1 METSSRHSFPH
12 HSLHHLTHFTGFS
25 GGGEGYMSLC
35 LLYTRHTK
43 SCPHLNLLNSQMQ
56 VSQAPS
62 AWLWHGGFD
71 SPKYAFAFQAS
82 ALVDALTRFFCAQ
95 VDTLTQFLCAQ
106 VDALTQFLGTQ
117 IHALTQFL
125 CATIHKCRH
134 HRPKALGCGMV
145 ALTHQTC
152 ICLSSKCTSRHTHS
166 ISLCTSRHTHSISL
180 CTNTRTYFI
189 SLCNNPQMQ
198 ASQTQSA
205 WLWQEGRMGDSLQVI

>member
-95 VDTLTQFLCAQ
+95 VDTLTQFLYAP
-106 VDALTQFLGTQ
+106 VEF
-117 IHALTQFL
+117 
-125 CATIHKCRH
+125 
-134 HRPKALGCGMV
+134 
-145 ALTHQTC
+145 
-152 ICLSSKCTSRHTHS
+152 THS
-166 ISLCTSRHTHSISL
+166 ISWY
-180 CTNTRTYFI
+180 TNTRNHFI

-198 ASQTQSA
+198 ASQAPKRLAVA
-205 WLWQEGRMGDSLQVI
+205 WWL